1 MGRCPYLF
9 FKEEK
14 IQLCVTLYFCLL
26 AEEDEDTNS
35 NESPVTLS
43 FAWHPTE
50 ESVLMAIGREGKL
63 AECNV
68 PG

>member
-1 MGRCPYLF
+1 M
-9 FKEEK
+9 
-14 IQLCVTLYFCLL
+14 FCFYS
-26 AEEDEDTNS
+26 EEDEDSANS
-35 NESPVTLS
+35 SPVTLS

-68 PG
+68 PGQFCLNSFN